1 MKLHINALVRF
12 VQHRIGMTAIAVHM
26 TVSVRGLSDINI
38 NTWCKLSGFSDQKS
52 HIIVGDFIL
61 YVGPFLSM
69 NKITEFFA
77 IFNEKTGV
85 LLPTRSQFPSYKI

>member
-38 NTWCKLSGFSDQKS
+38 NT
-52 HIIVGDFIL
+52 
-61 YVGPFLSM
+61 
-69 NKITEFFA
+69 
-77 IFNEKTGV
+77 
-85 LLPTRSQFPSYKI
+85 